1 MIVITGKEID
11 RQYSMWINANNPTFM
26 YIVMGTELVL
36 TTQDRVLGVVTD
48 TSVETSMHCSAELKK
63 R

>member
-1 MIVITGKEID
+1 MIAIIEKEID
-11 RQYSMWINANNPTFM
+11 RQYSMLINANNPTFT
-26 YIVMGTELVL
+26 YIVMGSELVL

-48 TSVETSMHCSAELKK
+48 TSMKTSIHCSAELKK